1 LHKRAINK
9 LLGRKIRRIVQ
20 RGSYYDKQ
28 RGETVSKMTR
38 SEILDQVEEPVEV
51 DLVPDLEKGEVLLDS
66 RVRGSF
72 QRQ

>member
-1 LHKRAINK
+1 
-9 LLGRKIRRIVQ
+9 
-20 RGSYYDKQ
+20 
-28 RGETVSKMTR
+28 MTR